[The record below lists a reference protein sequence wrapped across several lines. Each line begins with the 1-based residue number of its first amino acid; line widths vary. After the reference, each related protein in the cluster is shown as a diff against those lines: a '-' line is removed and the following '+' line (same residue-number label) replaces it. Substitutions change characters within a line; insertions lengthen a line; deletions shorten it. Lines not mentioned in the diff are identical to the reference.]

1 MSSVFLSGDADA
13 DALLADDSF
22 ALLMGMLLDQQVPME
37 VAFAGPAKLAERLDG
52 LDVSEIAE
60 MNPDEFLDK
69 FSIKPAVHRFPKS
82 MAARVQKLA
91 AEIVDE
97 YDGDTSAIWTTGDP
111 TGPEVLKRLKKLPGF
126 GDQKAKIFVALLGKQ
141 FDFDAD
147 GWREAAGDYGN
158 EDSRRSIAD
167 VVDEGTLL
175 EVRAFKKQQK
185 AAAKAT
191 KK

>member
-60 MNPDEFLDK
+60 MNPDEFLEM

-97 YDGDTSAIWTTGDP
+97 YDGETSAIWTSGEP

-126 GDQKAKIFVALLGKQ
+126 GDQKAKIFLALLGKQ
-141 FDFDAD
+141 FHFDAD
-147 GWREAAGDYGN
+147 GWREAAGDYGA
-158 EDSRRSIAD
+158 EDARRSIAD
-167 VVDEGTLL
+167 VVDEDTLL

-185 AAAKAT
+185 AAAKAA

>member
-1 MSSVFLSGDADA
+1 MSSVFLSGDAEA

-37 VAFAGPAKLAERLDG
+37 VAFAGPARLAERLG
-52 LDVSEIAE
+52 KLDVAEIAE
-60 MNPDEFLDK
+60 MNPDEFLEK

-82 MAARVQKLA
+82 MATRVQKLA

-97 YDGDTSAIWTTGDP
+97 YDGDTAAIWTSGNP
-111 TGPEVLKRLKKLPGF
+111 TGAEVLTRLKKLPGF
-126 GDQKAKIFVALLGKQ
+126 GDQKAKIFLALLGKQ
-141 FDFDAD
+141 FDFNAD
-147 GWREAAGDYGN
+147 GWREAAGDYGAQG
-158 EDSRRSIAD
+158 SRRSIAD
-167 VVDEGTLL
+167 VVDEDTLL

-185 AAAKAT
+185 AAAKAA

>member
-1 MSSVFLSGDADA
+1 MSSVFLSGDANA
-13 DALLADDSF
+13 DALLADDPF

-37 VAFAGPAKLAERLDG
+37 VAFAGPAKLAERLG
-52 LDVSEIAE
+52 KLDVVEIAE
-60 MNPDEFLDK
+60 MNPDEFLEK

-82 MAARVQKLA
+82 MATRVQKLA

-97 YDGDTSAIWTTGDP
+97 YDADTAAIWTTGEP

-126 GDQKAKIFVALLGKQ
+126 GEQKAKIFLALLGKQ
-141 FDFDAD
+141 FEFDAD
-147 GWREAAGDYGN
+147 GWRESAGDYGA

-167 VVDEGTLL
+167 VVDEDTLL

-185 AAAKAT
+185 AAAKAA